1 MVNLLIGYWCSVE
14 MNSIV
19 LKILIVSWFALF
31 PIAAYMEGFNIW
43 SFLIGAVFIAIPA
56 LMLAWSERGA
66 EANRI
71 AYRLSIDVLDLLYKE
86 DSEYPIENERFRV
99 EIDDSGDPYEYS
111 YKVYSKQYDIN
122 LLIGGN
128 IYPGEFIN
136 EEDQESYRLS
146 WYCDQNFKTLAL
158 IQIPHKFNLKKYLIK
173 GL

>member
-1 MVNLLIGYWCSVE
+1 
-14 MNSIV
+14 MNSIM

-56 LMLAWSERGA
+56 LIIAWSERGA

-99 EIDDSGDPYEYS
+99 EIDDSNPAENS

-128 IYPGEFIN
+128 NYPGEFK
-136 EEDQESYRLS
+136 ESYCIS

>member
-1 MVNLLIGYWCSVE
+1 M
-14 MNSIV
+14 

-56 LMLAWSERGA
+56 LIIAWSERGA

-99 EIDDSGDPYEYS
+99 EIDDSNPAENS

-128 IYPGEFIN
+128 NYPGEFK
-136 EEDQESYRLS
+136 ESYCIS

>member
-1 MVNLLIGYWCSVE
+1 

-56 LMLAWSERGA
+56 LIIAWSERGA

-99 EIDDSGDPYEYS
+99 EIDDSNPAENS

-128 IYPGEFIN
+128 NYPGEFK
-136 EEDQESYRLS
+136 ESYCIS

>member
-1 MVNLLIGYWCSVE
+1 LVNLLIGYWCSVE

-56 LMLAWSERGA
+56 LILAWSERGA

-99 EIDDSGDPYEYS
+99 EIDDSNPAENS

-128 IYPGEFIN
+128 NYPGEFK
-136 EEDQESYRLS
+136 ESYRLS

>member
-1 MVNLLIGYWCSVE
+1 MNY
-14 MNSIV
+14 MNSKL
-19 LKILIVSWFALF
+19 LKILLLIWLWIILAVIVMRVFD
-31 PIAAYMEGFNIW
+31 IW
-43 SFLIGAVFIAIPA
+43 SFAIGAVFIAIPA
-56 LMLAWSERGA
+56 LIIAWSERGA

-99 EIDDSGDPYEYS
+99 EIDDSNPAENS

-128 IYPGEFIN
+128 NYPGEFK
-136 EEDQESYRLS
+136 ESYCIS